1 MPYEIY
7 KSIHLLG
14 VMLLFSSLGALAV
27 QGMLREH
34 PASASVRKLLIA
46 THGVALV
53 LLLVAGFGL
62 IARINMSVTAP
73 WVIGKVLIWVALGA
87 ATILPKRMPT
97 HGGLWFFTF
106 VGLGLVS
113 AGLAIYKPGM

>member
-34 PASASVRKLLIA
+34 PAAASAKRLLIIS
-46 THGVALV
+46 HGVALV
-53 LLLVAGFGL
+53 LLLVAGFGML
-62 IARINMSVTAP
+62 ARINVAVDAP
-73 WVIGKVLIWVALGA
+73 WVIGKVVLWLVLGA
-87 ATILPKRMPT
+87 ATLLPKRMPT
-97 HGGLWFFTF
+97 QGGLWFFLF
-106 VGLGLVS
+106 VTLGMAA